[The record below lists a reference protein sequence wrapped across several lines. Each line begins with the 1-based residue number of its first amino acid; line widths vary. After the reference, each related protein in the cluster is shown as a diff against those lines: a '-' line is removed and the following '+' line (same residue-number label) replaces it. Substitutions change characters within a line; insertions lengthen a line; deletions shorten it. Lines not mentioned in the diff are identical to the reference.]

1 METIINSIVE
11 KVIHLKNN
19 TDELIVKIEVK
30 TPLDEA
36 MKR

>member
-1 METIINSIVE
+1 MKTIIKSVRE